1 VYLVQPMKTA
11 PVPGVL
17 ACLLFF
23 SACTSDVAVP
33 RPSAPVSPEPAEDG
47 PFVRSCQSAVVGDLG
62 RTWRRG
68 AAVSGPIALVGVAA
82 YRKASTRSFAPRGGR
97 YPSLKVLVVVERG
110 APVTMMVASFK
121 RQPVRLLY
129 DESVWRND
137 NRYRLSEGE
146 RAVTFEPCE
155 DRRIS
160 QFNGSFL
167 MRGPRCVGL
176 EVWLEGDPLA
186 RALRVPFGRKVSC

>member
-1 VYLVQPMKTA
+1 MKMT
-11 PVPGVL
+11 PRPGLL
-17 ACLLFF
+17 ACVLILF
-23 SACTSDVAVP
+23 ACTS
-33 RPSAPVSPEPAEDG
+33 RPALPGPAAAGDSPTPPDDDRHHL
-47 PFVRSCQSAVVGDLG
+47 RSCESAVRGDLG
-62 RTWRRG
+62 SSWRRN

-82 YRKASTRSFAPRGGR
+82 YRNAPAKSFDPRNGR

-110 APVTMMVASFK
+110 VPITLMVSSFD

-129 DESVWRND
+129 DESVWRDD
-137 NRYRLSEGE
+137 NRYRLSDGDHS
-146 RAVTFEPCE
+146 VTFEPCE

-176 EVWLEGDPLA
+176 EVWVEDERQALA
-186 RALRVPFGRKVSC
+186 LQVPFGRVSC